1 MAIIQGGSNT
11 ANTAN
16 VDANNNLKT
25 TLPLVGA
32 QAGYVRTLSE
42 VDYGYVTGSSLLLAA
57 EVSEDFKARV
67 EIDNL
72 KGWDDFNYV
81 SQDTG
86 KYIFRT
92 TTMTGTWGGGSF
104 NTNASAITTTGTGCQ
119 LLTRQYFPTF
129 GSAQTNAYFKVAFTG
144 TWAVTN
150 KIIDI
155 GLMTGNT
162 TTPYAPTDG
171 VFFRATSAGF
181 FGVLSVNGVEVTT
194 TPFVTVFNGAAWI
207 PTIGTFY
214 DCLVSIGEN
223 YAVWWM
229 NLRDGNGYVMMGRII
244 TPIGSGT
251 TTYSNALQ
259 FGIRDA
265 NTGTTSAVQSAKIVR
280 WTVTQGGPNLAIPIN
295 ELASLAGLSG
305 GQGQQGAT
313 MGSTALYTNSLAP
326 GAGAVMTNTT
336 AALGSGL
343 GGQFT
348 ALPTLAV
355 NTDGII
361 CSFQN
366 PVPTTSIPG
375 KALVID
381 AIKISS
387 IVTTVLAGN
396 ATPVIYAYS
405 AAWGHDAVSLATAEA
420 ATTKAPRRKALGTQQ
435 FAAAAAVGVTGGT
448 DVYMPI
454 TDIVV
459 QPGEFFQI
467 VGKNIGVV
475 TTTGAVTFFIT
486 INSHWVV

>member
-11 ANTAN
+11 SNTAN

-25 TLPLVGA
+25 TLPLIGA
-32 QAGYVRTLSE
+32 QAGYARTLSE
-42 VDYGYVTGSSLLLAA
+42 IDYGYITGSPLLLSP
-57 EVSEDFKARV
+57 EVSEDFKTRV

-72 KGWDDFNYV
+72 KGWDDFNYIA
-81 SQDTG
+81 QDTG

-92 TTMTGTWGGGSF
+92 ATMTGSWSGGAFS
-104 NTNASAITTTGTGCQ
+104 TNASAITTAGTGCQ
-119 LLTRQYFPTF
+119 LLTRQYFPTY
-129 GSAQTNAYFKVAFTG
+129 GSAQTNVYFKIAFTG
-144 TWAVTN
+144 TWSVTN

-162 TTPYAPTDG
+162 STPYAPTDG
-171 VFFRATSAGF
+171 VFFRATSSGL
-181 FGVLSVNGVEVTT
+181 FGVISVNGTELTT
-194 TPFVTVFNGAAWI
+194 SPFVSVFGGATWV

-214 DCLVSIGEN
+214 DCIVSIGEN

-229 NLRDGNGYVMMGRII
+229 NLRDGNDYVMMGRLIS
-244 TPIGSGT
+244 PNGSGT
-251 TTYSNALQ
+251 TAYSNALQ

-265 NTGTTSAVQSAKIVR
+265 NIGTTSAVMGAKIAR
-280 WTVTQGGPNLAIPIN
+280 WTVAQGGPNLVIPIN

-305 GQGQQGAT
+305 GQGQQGNT

-326 GAGAVMTNTT
+326 GAGAAMTNTT

-348 ALPTLAV
+348 ALPTLTV

-375 KALVID
+375 KALAID

-396 ATPVIYAYS
+396 ATAVIYAYS

-435 FAAAAAVGVTGGT
+435 FASAAAVGVTGGA

-454 TDIVV
+454 SDIVV

-467 VGKNIGVV
+467 VGKNIGAV
-475 TTTGAVTFFIT
+475 TTTGAITFLIT

>member
-1 MAIIQGGSNT
+1 MAIIQGGSNA

-16 VDANNNLKT
+16 VDASNNLKT
-25 TLPLVGA
+25 TLPLIGS
-32 QAGYVRTLSE
+32 QAGYARILSE
-42 VDYGYVTGSSLLLAA
+42 IDYGYVTGSSLLVSP
-57 EVSEDFKARV
+57 EVSEDFKTRV

-72 KGWDDFNYV
+72 KGWDDFNYIA
-81 SQDTG
+81 QDTG

-92 TTMTGTWGGGSF
+92 STMTGSWGAGAFS
-104 NTNASAITTTGTGCQ
+104 TNAAGITTTGTGCQ
-119 LLTRQYFPTF
+119 LLTRQYFPIF
-129 GSAQTNAYFKVAFTG
+129 GSSQTNVYFKVAFSG

-155 GLMTGNT
+155 GLMTGNAA
-162 TTPYAPTDG
+162 TPYAPTDG
-171 VFFRATSAGF
+171 VFFRATAAGF
-181 FGVLSVNGVEVTT
+181 FGVLSVNGTEVTT
-194 TPFVTVFNGAAWI
+194 SPFISAFGGAAWV

-214 DCLVSIGEN
+214 DCIVSVGEN
-223 YAVWWM
+223 YTVWWM
-229 NLRDGNGYVMMGRII
+229 NLRDGNNYVMMGRII
-244 TPIGSGT
+244 SPTGSGAIA
-251 TTYSNALQ
+251 YSNALQ

-265 NTGTTSAVQSAKIVR
+265 NIGTTSAVLGAKIAR
-280 WTVTQGGPNLAIPIN
+280 WTVVQGGPNLAIPIN
-295 ELASLAGLSG
+295 ELTSLAGLSG
-305 GQGQQGAT
+305 GQGQQGSV

-326 GAGAVMTNTT
+326 GAGAAMTNTT

-348 ALPTLAV
+348 ALPTLTT

-396 ATPVIYAYS
+396 ATPIIYAYS
-405 AAWGHDAVSLATAEA
+405 SAWGHDAVSLATAEA
-420 ATTKAPRRKALGTQQ
+420 AATKSPRRKALGTQQ

-454 TDIVV
+454 TDTVI

-467 VGKNIGVV
+467 VGKNIGAV
-475 TTTGAVTFFIT
+475 TTTGAITFFIT
-486 INSHWVV
+486 INSHWVI